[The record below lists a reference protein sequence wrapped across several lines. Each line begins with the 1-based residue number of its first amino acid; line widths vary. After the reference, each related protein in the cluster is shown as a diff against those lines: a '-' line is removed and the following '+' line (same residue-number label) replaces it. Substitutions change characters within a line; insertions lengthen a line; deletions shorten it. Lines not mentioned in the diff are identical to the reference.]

1 MTDTP
6 NPERTPYPS
15 RRSLRDATPAASPET
30 EYVRVPLPA
39 HEPLSTIPT
48 HAQETRKPS
57 MKRRIAGAA
66 ALASVGGLVLTMA
79 LPLVEQSAPKEEAAA
94 GTQQRLFSE
103 VSPDT
108 MPASFTEISAVDSRS
123 AAPASYEFSADSVV
137 NYPFKQQVMLTDP
150 FGYRTAPVAQFHDA
164 QDFAASE
171 GTPIY
176 AIAEGKVLE
185 AGYQS
190 DGCGFGVKL
199 EHEIDGSTVTSR
211 YCHMQDGSNDLA
223 EGDSIGMGDPVGK
236 VGATGMAFGAHL
248 HLAIRIDDKPAD
260 PMPFLSKYHRMDR
273 TELAKRQPEPIAVET
288 DPTSGATA
296 AADARQSGQ

>member
-1 MTDTP
+1 MTETP
-6 NPERTPYPS
+6 TPERTPFPS
-15 RRSLRDATPAASPET
+15 RRSLRDATPAAAPDT
-30 EYVRVPLPA
+30 EYVRVPRPT
-39 HEPLSTIPT
+39 HEPAVSIAAPPQPT
-48 HAQETRKPS
+48 EKPTL
-57 MKRRIAGAA
+57 KRRIAGVAA
-66 ALASVGGLVLTMA
+66 AASVGGLVLTMA
-79 LPLVEQSAPKEEAAA
+79 LPLVEQAASTTETVA

-103 VSPDT
+103 TST
-108 MPASFTEISAVDSRS
+108 EAMPASFAEISAVDSRT

-176 AIAEGKVLE
+176 AMAEGKILE

-211 YCHMQDGSNDLA
+211 YCHMQDGSNDLEA
-223 EGDSIGMGDPVGK
+223 GDSIGMGDPVGK

-248 HLAIRIDDKPAD
+248 HFAVRVDDKPVD

-273 TELAKRQPEPIAVET
+273 KELAKKEKEPIVVEPVDTTGGAV
-288 DPTSGATA
+288 A
-296 AADARQSGQ
+296 ANDVQPAG